1 MQVAEEES
9 AAAAAAGNSYTD
21 SIIATATATSWPAA
35 VSLMGTYQEI
45 LVILHIT
52 TGSSQYKYNAATN
65 LISCI
70 SILFMNNMKYDW
82 LRAIDY
88 V

>member
-1 MQVAEEES
+1 
-9 AAAAAAGNSYTD
+9 
-21 SIIATATATSWPAA
+21 
-35 VSLMGTYQEI
+35 MGTYQEI

-52 TGSSQYKYNAATN
+52 TGSSQYKYNATTN

-82 LRAIDY
+82 LRAIDCGIY
-88 V
+88 GWLMLLLVQFIPLRRQVLLLPAAGSGVS